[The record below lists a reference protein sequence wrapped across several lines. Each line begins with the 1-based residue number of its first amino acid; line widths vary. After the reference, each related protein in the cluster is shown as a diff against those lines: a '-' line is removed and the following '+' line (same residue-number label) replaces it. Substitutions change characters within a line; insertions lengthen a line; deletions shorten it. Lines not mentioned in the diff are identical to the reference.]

1 MKAEELV
8 DYSISLPAEYLEE
21 LKQFSAERGKSSKLF
36 AGEII
41 TDFIKKTGVKPPTA
55 DQIIEKLK
63 QAQSEFEAENV
74 THLSLFGSVARGDA
88 HYGSD
93 IDIVAEYDCGVGIM
107 KWGRTKKIAK
117 KVLGEKYR
125 VDLVPIKSL
134 KKEVQEA
141 VLRDAV
147 KIF

>member
-93 IDIVAEYDCGVGIM
+93 IDLVAEFDCGVGVK
-107 KWGRTKKIAK
+107 KWGRTKKIAIE
-117 KVLGEKYR
+117 VLGEKYKI
-125 VDLVPIKSL
+125 DLVPSKSL
-134 KKEVQEA
+134 KREIRESAMK
-141 VLRDAV
+141 DAV
-147 KIF
+147 IIF

>member
-21 LKQFSAERGKSSKLF
+21 LKQFSAERGKSSKLL

-41 TDFIKKTGVKPPTA
+41 ADYIKKTGAKPPPA

-63 QAQSEFEAENV
+63 HAQSKFKSENV
-74 THLSLFGSVARGDA
+74 IHLSLFGSVARGDA

-93 IDIVAEYDCGVGIM
+93 IDLVAEYDCGVGIM

-117 KVLGEKYR
+117 EVLGEKYKI
-125 VDLVPIKSL
+125 DLVPSKSL
-134 KKEVQEA
+134 KKEIRESA
-141 VLRDAV
+141 MRDAV